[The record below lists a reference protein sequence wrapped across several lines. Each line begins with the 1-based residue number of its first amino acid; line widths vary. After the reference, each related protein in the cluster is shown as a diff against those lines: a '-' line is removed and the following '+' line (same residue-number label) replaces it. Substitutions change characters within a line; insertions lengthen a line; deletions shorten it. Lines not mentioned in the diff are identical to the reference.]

1 MPVGLTRVSTA
12 NKSRLGEMLGEVG
25 VDKRTDG
32 IPVCLG
38 LFEERLGE
46 LIWSTLGVYFNESA
60 VGRILLFVEGGI
72 FGGSRCLLLIYD
84 LLACE
89 GCVSTLQVSCA

>member
-1 MPVGLTRVSTA
+1 MPVGLARVSTA
-12 NKSRLGEMLGEVG
+12 DKSRLGEMLGEVG

-46 LIWSTLGVYFNESA
+46 LIWSTLGVYLDESA
-60 VGRILLFVEGGI
+60 VGRVFLFVEGGI
-72 FGGSRCLLLIYD
+72 FGDDGGFLLVND

-89 GCVSTLQVSCA
+89 GLCQYSTG

>member
-1 MPVGLTRVSTA
+1 MPVGLTRVITA
-12 NKSRLGEMLGEVG
+12 NESRLGEMLGKVG

-38 LFEERLGE
+38 LFEERLGD
-46 LIWSTLGVYFNESA
+46 LIWSTLGVYFDEST
-60 VGRILLFVEGGI
+60 VDCILLFVEGGI
-72 FGGSRCLLLIYD
+72 FGGGGELLLIND

-89 GCVSTLQVSCA
+89 GLCQCSTG